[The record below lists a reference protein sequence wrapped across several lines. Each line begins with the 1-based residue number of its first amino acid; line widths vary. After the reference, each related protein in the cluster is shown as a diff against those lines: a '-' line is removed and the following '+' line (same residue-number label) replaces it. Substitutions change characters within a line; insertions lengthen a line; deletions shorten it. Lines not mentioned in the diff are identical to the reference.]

1 MPSSPTIAIPFPHD
15 VDEYGKIMSMKKRAL
30 AAAVLATFAAFAQQT
45 VQPETYEI
53 GDDLAKSTENWEQS
67 AEDFAVEH
75 GKSAFRFA
83 ESRRRDVVV
92 CRHPDAVTFFGT
104 PVMETRIY
112 FKNRAIAKVELSLY
126 NKGDATTRG
135 KVMSGDE
142 LEKMVEIVSA
152 SITGDNGKPPQTER
166 MRVKNDRMKMGHKFT
181 RKWQKRHPSAELTWG
196 ISGEK
201 KSEIVEYARLTL
213 VGDATGND
221 KAPNVSAQKT
231 KTSGGAKT
239 GAARFADNVKHNDE
253 GDVYVANVPMVDQ
266 GDKGYC
272 SVATAERILR
282 YFGQSVDEHELAQ
295 IAGTHASGGTSTKA
309 MISAVEMIG
318 KKCKLGKREIVSKLG
333 SWEDGAKRLKA
344 YNAAAKRMKKPELRL
359 DDYITANGNTRTFN
373 IGEMERAME
382 PKVLKAMS
390 MKDKSGYGKFIKG
403 IRDQT
408 ARGVPLF
415 WSVRLGVYP
424 EPGIPQQFGG
434 HMRLIIGYN
443 EEKGEIIYSDSWGAG
458 HERKH
463 MPDDWAWTITMNLFY
478 LNPW

>member
-1 MPSSPTIAIPFPHD
+1 MKNVILSIIAFAA
-15 VDEYGKIMSMKKRAL
+15 YGAL
-30 AAAVLATFAAFAQQT
+30 AQRS
-45 VQPETYEI
+45 VQPEQYEI
-53 GDDLAKSTENWEQS
+53 GEDLVKSIENWEQS

-92 CRHPDAVTFFGT
+92 CRHPEAVTFFGT

-112 FKNRAIAKVELSLY
+112 FKNKTIAKVELSLY

-135 KVMSGDE
+135 AVMTEDE
-142 LEKMVEIVSA
+142 LGKMIETIS
-152 SITGDNGKPPQTER
+152 SNLTGENGKAPQTER
-166 MRVKNDRMKMGHKFT
+166 IRVKNDRTKMGHKFM
-181 RKWQKRHPSAELTWG
+181 RKWVKRQPVAELVWG

-201 KSEIVEYARLTL
+201 KSAIVEYVRLLLSGNAPSSGKEDEASAR
-213 VGDATGND
+213 
-221 KAPNVSAQKT
+221 KT
-231 KTSGGAKT
+231 KSPGAKT

-272 SVATAERILR
+272 SVAAAERVLR

-295 IAGTHASGGTSTKA
+295 IAGTSASGGTSTKS
-309 MISAVEMIG
+309 MISAVETIG

-333 SWEDGAKRLKA
+333 SWEDGTKRLKA
-344 YNAAAKRMKKPELRL
+344 YNAAAKRMKKTELRL
-359 DDYITANGNTRTFN
+359 DDYIVVNGNTRTFK

-403 IRDQT
+403 VRDQT
-408 ARGVPLF
+408 LRGVPLF

-424 EPGIPQQFGG
+424 ESGIPQQFGG

-443 EEKGEIIYSDSWGAG
+443 EEKGEIIYTDTWGAG

>member
-1 MPSSPTIAIPFPHD
+1 
-15 VDEYGKIMSMKKRAL
+15 MKKKAL
-30 AAAVLATFAAFAQQT
+30 AVAALVGFATFAQQPP
-45 VQPETYEI
+45 QPETYEI
-53 GDDLAKSTENWEQS
+53 GEDLAKSTDNWDQS

-135 KVMSGDE
+135 KVMSEHG
-142 LEKMVEIVSA
+142 LEKMVEAVSA
-152 SITGDNGKPPQTER
+152 SLTGEGGKPPQTER
-166 MRVKNDRMKMGHKFT
+166 VRVKNDRTKMGHKFT
-181 RKWQKRHPSAELTWG
+181 RKWPKRQPSAELTWG
-196 ISGEK
+196 ISGER

-213 VGDATGND
+213 ADGENGGD
-221 KAPNVSAQKT
+221 KATASSAQKS
-231 KTSGGAKT
+231 KTSGGAKA
-239 GAARFADNVKHNDE
+239 GAARFAENVKHNDE

-272 SVATAERILR
+272 SVATAERVLR

-344 YNAAAKRMKKPELRL
+344 YNAAAKRMKKPELRM
-359 DDYITANGNTRTFN
+359 DDYITAHGNTRIFN
-373 IGEMERAME
+373 IGDMERAME

>member
-1 MPSSPTIAIPFPHD
+1 MKNCIRIIA
-15 VDEYGKIMSMKKRAL
+15 AL
-30 AAAVLATFAAFAQQT
+30 LAFGASAQDSLQLK
-45 VQPETYEI
+45 VYEI
-53 GDDLAKSTENWEQS
+53 GEDLAKSKENWEQS
-67 AEDFAVEH
+67 AEDFTVEH
-75 GKSAFRFA
+75 GQSAFRFS

-92 CRHPDAVTFFGT
+92 CRHAGAVTFFGT
-104 PVMETRIY
+104 PVMETRVY

-126 NKGDATTRG
+126 NKGDATTRNA
-135 KVMSGDE
+135 VMSEKD
-142 LEKMVEIVSA
+142 LEALLDAVSRNL
-152 SITGDNGKPPQTER
+152 TGENGKMPQTER
-166 MRVKNDRMKMGHKFT
+166 LRVKNDRTKMGHRFV
-181 RKWQKRHPSAELTWG
+181 RKWPKRSPAAELVWG
-196 ISGEK
+196 ISGDG
-201 KSEIVEYARLTL
+201 KSALVEYARLTL
-213 VGDATGND
+213 GGDTTENRNGTKPT
-221 KAPNVSAQKT
+221 KA
-231 KTSGGAKT
+231 T
-239 GAARFADNVKHNDE
+239 GAAGFAANVKHNDE

-272 SVATAERILR
+272 SAAAAERVLR
-282 YFGQSVDEHELAQ
+282 YFGQNVDEHEIAQ
-295 IAGTHASGGTSTKA
+295 LAGTSAEGGTSTKA
-309 MISAVEMIG
+309 MISAVETIG

-359 DDYITANGNTRTFN
+359 DDYISVQGNSRMFN
-373 IGEMERAME
+373 IGAMERAME

-403 IRDQT
+403 IREQT

-443 EEKGEIIYSDSWGAG
+443 EEKGEIIYTDTWGAG

-463 MPDDWAWTITMNLFY
+463 MPDDWAWTITHNLFY
-478 LNPW
+478 LNPR